1 MDDQYTF
8 ENKTYRDTYRHTTSH
23 ILAQAMK
30 RLYPEVKLAIGPAIE
45 DGFYYD
51 FDSPQPFT
59 PEVLEKLEAEM
70 RKICKEKLR
79 LERFEL
85 PRAEALKFMEERDEP
100 YKVELINDLPEDAV
114 ISFYRQG
121 EFVDLCAGPHL
132 DSTGRVKG
140 NAIKLTSVT
149 GAYWRGDSNRK
160 MLQRIYGTCFPKK
173 EELDAYLARKKKI
186 LAAVIEEYIRTAEPV
201 GSKAIA
207 ASADLGCSSATIRNE
222 LAELVAMGYLE
233 QPHTSA
239 GRVPTPLGYRMYVNE
254 LMEHKDLTAEET
266 QAITQ
271 SLTGRHQRGELMT
284 DASRLASQLTNY
296 PAVTLTTS
304 AGVTIRRFDLIYLDA
319 NSFIIVLLLSDDT
332 VKNKLVHLPVSAEQS
347 MIQKLATVFNAH
359 FTGIHE
365 SDITPVLIR
374 SAERAAQDNL
384 GITAVIAAF
393 AIEVLTGAGAAQTY
407 LVGESQLL
415 HQPEF
420 RDPDKAHRLMSY
432 LSDGSNLLDIP
443 MEQLGGDNEVRVL
456 IGPENVAEELR
467 DSSVV
472 LATYDAGENM
482 RGLIGVVGPTR
493 MDYSKVAAKLSF
505 IAAGLSKLLGGG
517 TLPPPGL
524 DNKLIIKGDD
534 TDEHEN
540 ERPEADGAG
549 NGSGC

>member
-1 MDDQYTF
+1 MD
-8 ENKTYRDTYRHTTSH
+8 
-23 ILAQAMK
+23 
-30 RLYPEVKLAIGPAIE
+30 
-45 DGFYYD
+45 
-51 FDSPQPFT
+51 
-59 PEVLEKLEAEM
+59 
-70 RKICKEKLR
+70 
-79 LERFEL
+79 
-85 PRAEALKFMEERDEP
+85 
-100 YKVELINDLPEDAV
+100 
-114 ISFYRQG
+114 IS
-121 EFVDLCAGPHL
+121 
-132 DSTGRVKG
+132 S
-140 NAIKLTSVT
+140 
-149 GAYWRGDSNRK
+149 
-160 MLQRIYGTCFPKK
+160 
-173 EELDAYLARKKKI
+173 RKKKI

-393 AIEVLTGAGAAQTY
+393 AIEVLTGAGTAQTY

-456 IGPENVAEELR
+456 IGPENVAEELPYDLAR
-467 DSSVV
+467 LLVDMIQTDKYGRYHATNEGLCSWYEFAKEIFRQAGMDVPVTPVSSDAFPAK
-472 LATYDAGENM
+472 ATRPSNSRLNKD
-482 RGLIGVVGPTR
+482 
-493 MDYSKVAAKLSF
+493 KLSENGF
-505 IAAGLSKLLGGG
+505 ERLPAWQDALGRF
-517 TLPPPGL
+517 L
-524 DNKLIIKGDD
+524 KEI
-534 TDEHEN
+534 EY
-540 ERPEADGAG
+540 
-549 NGSGC
+549 